1 MPKKYGI
8 VDLISYALMV
18 AENVNGGKPTS
29 YKKVVRSKQKSE
41 WLTTM
46 KEEITSLKKN
56 DTLVVV
62 DKPAN
67 KKLVERGL

>member
-18 AENVNGGKPTS
+18 AEDVNGGKPTS
-29 YKKVVRSKQKSE
+29 YKKAVRSKQKSE
-41 WLTTM
+41 WLTTI

-56 DTLVVV
+56 DTWVLV

-67 KKLVERGL
+67 KKLVGRGL